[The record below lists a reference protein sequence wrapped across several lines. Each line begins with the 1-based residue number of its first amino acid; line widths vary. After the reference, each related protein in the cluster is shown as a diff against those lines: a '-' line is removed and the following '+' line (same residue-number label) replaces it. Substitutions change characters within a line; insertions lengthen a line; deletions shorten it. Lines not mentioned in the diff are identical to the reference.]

1 MAEVFHIEALIG
13 WAVYLIIM
21 VVIGIWS
28 GKFIKKLEDFT
39 VAGRRSGAF
48 LVGLSHGAG
57 SMSGFMFVGLPGY
70 AYTEGAFAFWYEAGD
85 AGGGF
90 WNFTFLGRRMRT
102 LAARLGAVTPVD
114 LLSKRFPSSATSA
127 VGGLITA
134 IFCWV
139 YLLAQ
144 IIAAGKMAQ
153 LLLGVP
159 YQWGVIVGGIVVLI
173 YVALGGLL
181 AVMLTNVMQALIM
194 FIGAVVGLVVG
205 FSLVGGLGGLT
216 DHLMAINPTILS
228 VWGTNNMYYGQYG
241 EILGSLLI
249 YMIGYIGLP
258 HIVIFHMSARSVKTI
273 TNSIVVNVIWAVIF
287 TYACVFLGLFA
298 IVLLPGLPDPELA
311 AATFFYTFTN
321 PWLAGFLL
329 AAVYAA
335 IMSTA
340 DTLSLTSASAIIND
354 IYVKYINP
362 KLEDRTRMRWTRILV
377 FVIGLI
383 AIAVALIPGGSVFT
397 AVVSAFGVLGCA
409 FITTNLSAVY
419 WKRATSAGA
428 LASMIGGAA
437 TAALWDP
444 SGLRALTAV
453 HPFFAGLIVS
463 VVLMVVVSLVTKPL
477 PPEIQSLVDMSKKHF
492 ISASVDKRIERS
504 SSIETKVVAS
514 NISKIFSASH
524 LAELTSIPIS
534 LGTTK

>member
-1 MAEVFHIEALIG
+1 MAEIFHIEALVG
-13 WAVYLIIM
+13 WAVYLVLM
-21 VVIGIWS
+21 VAIGIFS
-28 GKFIKKLEDFT
+28 ARFIKKLEDFT
-39 VAGRRSGAF
+39 VAGRKTGAF

-70 AYTEGAFAFWYEAGD
+70 AYSEGAFAFWYEAGD

-102 LAARLGAVTPVD
+102 LAAKLNAITPVD
-114 LLSKRFPSSATSA
+114 LISKRFPSKVTPA
-127 VGGLITA
+127 VGSLITA

-153 LLLGVP
+153 LLLGIP
-159 YQWGVIVGGIVVLI
+159 YQWGVIVGGLIVLI

-181 AVMLTNVMQALIM
+181 AVMLTNALQASIM
-194 FIGAVVGLVVG
+194 LIGAVIGLLLG

-216 DHLMAINPTILS
+216 ERLMAINPTIMS
-228 VWGTNNMYYGQYG
+228 VWGTNNMYEGQYG

-258 HIVIFHMSARSVKTI
+258 HIVVFHMAGKSVKTI
-273 TNSIVVNVIWAVIF
+273 TNSIVINVIWAVIF

-298 IVLLPGLPDPELA
+298 IVLLPGLSDPELA

-340 DTLSLTSASAIIND
+340 DTLSLTSASTIIND
-354 IYVKYINP
+354 LYVRYINP
-362 KLEDRTRMRWTRILV
+362 KLDEKTKMRWTQILV
-377 FVIGLI
+377 LVIGLI
-383 AIAVALIPGGSVFT
+383 AIGIALIPGGSVFAT
-397 AVVSAFGVLGCA
+397 VVSAFGVLGCA
-409 FITTNLSAVY
+409 FLITNLSAVY

-428 LASMIGGAA
+428 LASMIGGAG
-437 TAALWDP
+437 TAALWAP
-444 SGLRALTAV
+444 SGLRTITAI

-463 VVLMVVVSLVTKPL
+463 IVLMVLVSLMTKPM
-477 PPEIQSLVDMSKKHF
+477 PPEIQGLVDASKKHF
-492 ISASVDKRIERS
+492 LSPDVDKRIAKS
-504 SSIETKVVAS
+504 SSIETDIVAS
-514 NISKIFSASH
+514 NISKVFSTSH
-524 LAELTSIPIS
+524 LAELTSVPIS
-534 LGTTK
+534 LGATN